1 MARGYAAE
9 AYGRPV
15 AALCDRLVEI
25 ASKGLAEDERAFLAP
40 LAELV
45 AQRETLADIAESR
58 TAR

>member
-1 MARGYAAE
+1 MFRLI
-9 AYGRPV
+9 V

-25 ASKGLAEDERAFLAP
+25 ASEGLAEDERAFLAP